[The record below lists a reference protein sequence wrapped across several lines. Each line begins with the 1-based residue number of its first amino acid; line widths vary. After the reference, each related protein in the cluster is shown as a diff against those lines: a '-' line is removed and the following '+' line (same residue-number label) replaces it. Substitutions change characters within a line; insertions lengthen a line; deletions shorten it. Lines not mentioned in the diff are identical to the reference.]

1 MQPLETEPAWE
12 DAQLSILCDDE
23 RRADLMLAL
32 RSLPEQDASKAAKAL
47 AFEACSRSQLK
58 TACMLAHSFGAFDAA
73 DARGRSAC
81 SCLLLLGHAQTAAFF
96 IELGFK
102 PWESA
107 QDAQTPPLPGCGG
120 ILCQMVLLAQDHGLA
135 LPGALELK
143 KNVTDLADI
152 EPDPAGLAAE
162 SKALLALAGGLAE
175 PYQSACNY
183 LSFLA
188 ATLACASD
196 MLPKLLPGSV

>member
-1 MQPLETEPAWE
+1 MQPLKTEPAWE
-12 DAQLSILCDDE
+12 DAQFSILCDDE
-23 RRADLMLAL
+23 RCADLMLAL
-32 RSLPEQDASKAAKAL
+32 RSLPEQDALKAAKAL

-58 TACMLAHSFGAFDAA
+58 TAGMLALSFGAFDAA
-73 DARGRSAC
+73 DANGRSAC

-96 IELGFK
+96 IELGHK
-102 PWESA
+102 PWEPPPARQAPA
-107 QDAQTPPLPGCGG
+107 QAENGG
-120 ILCQMVLLAQDHGLA
+120 ILCQMVLLARDHGLP

-143 KNVTDLADI
+143 KNITDLADI

-162 SKALLALAGGLAE
+162 SQALLLLAAKLPE
-175 PYQSACNY
+175 PYQAACKY

-188 ATLACASD
+188 ATLSCASD